1 MSMDLAASAFF
12 DTQSHVLQMNSSCLD
27 RIPEEESEI
36 VRFIRTPEGKGV
48 GALRVGGGGEIWQI
62 RERGT
67 KLIRS
72 GSWGQADFVVVLA
85 NGQLSSSILWVV
97 SLIFIC
103 QVMHLPHTQSQVD
116 L

>member
-1 MSMDLAASAFF
+1 MLTLLTCPPLMSIDLAASAFF
-12 DTQSHVLQMNSSCLD
+12 GAQSHGLQLNSLCLEP
-27 RIPEEESEI
+27 IPEEESEM

-85 NGQLSSSILWVV
+85 HGQ
-97 SLIFIC
+97 SLC
-103 QVMHLPHTQSQVD
+103 VHLCSTS
-116 L
+116 

>member
-12 DTQSHVLQMNSSCLD
+12 DAQSLDLQVNSLCLEP
-27 RIPEEESEI
+27 IPKEEQELI
-36 VRFIRTPEGKGV
+36 RFIRTPEGKGV

-72 GSWGQADFVVVLA
+72 GSWDQADFVVVLA
-85 NGQLSSSILWVV
+85 NGQSPYVLLCSTS
-97 SLIFIC
+97 
-103 QVMHLPHTQSQVD
+103 
-116 L
+116 